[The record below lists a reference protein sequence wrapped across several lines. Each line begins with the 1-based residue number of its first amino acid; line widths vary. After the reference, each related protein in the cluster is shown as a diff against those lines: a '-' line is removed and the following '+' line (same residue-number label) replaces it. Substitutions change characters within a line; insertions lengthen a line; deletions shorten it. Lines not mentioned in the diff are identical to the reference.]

1 MENKDS
7 RRDFIR
13 KAALLSGATL
23 IGGNA
28 ALKAAAGNDG
38 LPPVQQDD
46 DKKAGLVFEQD
57 PLPYAFDALE
67 PYIDKQT
74 MQIHYEK
81 HHQAYITNLNKALAD
96 KKISDKQDQ
105 TAALEHILQTVSGQ
119 TTAVRNNAGGHWNHK
134 MFWQWM
140 TPNAKSTYAGKAA
153 DAINAQFGSFDKFMT
168 VFTDTAMSRFG
179 SGWTWLVKRETR
191 LEIISTPNQ
200 DNPLMN
206 IAEVRGKPI
215 LGLDVWEHAYYLK
228 YQNLRKDYINN
239 WYKVVNWDKVSS
251 LL

>member
-13 KAALLSGATL
+13 KAALLSGATI

-28 ALKAAAGNDG
+28 VLKAAAD
-38 LPPVQQDD
+38 QQEQIS
-46 DKKAGLVFEQD
+46 GQENGMGGPLVFEQD

-67 PYIDKQT
+67 PFIDKQT

-81 HHQAYITNLNKALAD
+81 HHQAYINNLNKALA
-96 KKISDKQDQ
+96 KTKISDKQDQ
-105 TAALEHILQTVSGQ
+105 NAALMHLFQTMSGQ
-119 TTAVRNNAGGHWNHK
+119 STAIRNNAGGHWNHK
-134 MFWQWM
+134 MFWEWM

-153 DAINAQFGSFDKFMT
+153 DAINAQFGSYDKFMT
-168 VFTDTAMSRFG
+168 AFTDTAMSRFG

-228 YQNLRKDYINN
+228 YQNLRKDYITN
-239 WYKVVNWDKVSS
+239 WYKVVNWEKVSS